1 MRENPR
7 SSGLAIF
14 AVLCLAV
21 AWPQAPRG
29 QGASQP
35 QGWAVRA
42 SLNNPSA
49 RLYNNAK
56 QKLLDGKQIFT
67 YTISRLN
74 VQLYCEVAQHY
85 DYIWFEMQHSTM
97 SFRDVEEMIAACP
110 RPIATPVL
118 RVPDADEGSIQK
130 ATDIGVLGIVVPTVD
145 TPEKAMLAARYARY
159 PPEGRRSAGA
169 GQAASIWGVNGVN
182 YRQTVND
189 NMLVIVQIETP
200 VGVANAYSIAVVPG
214 VDVLLGSNGDMTNFS
229 GLEPTNP
236 EYQALFTK
244 IHDATLKAGKFL
256 GAVTAT
262 YAVLGP
268 PGIGRP
274 DFADWRLFYN
284 GQSFDGYQPPT
295 QGGRGRGS
303 TTTAPGDGGGRGA
316 VPR

>member
-1 MRENPR
+1 MNATRA
-7 SSGLAIF
+7 LAG
-14 AVLCLAV
+14 AATGAMLSLAV
-21 AWPQAPRG
+21 AWPQAPRAEG
-29 QGASQP
+29 QRAEGQSASQP

-74 VQLYCEVAQHY
+74 VKLYCEVAQHY

-97 SFRDVEEMIAACP
+97 SYRDVEEMIAACP
-110 RPIATPVL
+110 RPVATPVI
-118 RVPDADEGSIQK
+118 RVPDEFESSIQK
-130 ATDIGVLGIVVPTVD
+130 ATDIGALGIVVPTVD
-145 TPEKAMLAARYARY
+145 TVEKALAAARYARY
-159 PPEGRRSAGA
+159 PPEGRRSMGA
-169 GQAASIWGVNGVN
+169 GQAGSIWGVNGVN

-200 VGVANAYSIAVVPG
+200 VGVANAYNIAMVPG

-229 GLEPTNP
+229 GLPATDP

-262 YAVLGP
+262 YAKPGP
-268 PGIGRP
+268 PGTGRA

-284 GQSFDGYQPPT
+284 GPSIDGYRPPK
-295 QGGRGRGS
+295 S
-303 TTTAPGDGGGRGA
+303 E
-316 VPR
+316 